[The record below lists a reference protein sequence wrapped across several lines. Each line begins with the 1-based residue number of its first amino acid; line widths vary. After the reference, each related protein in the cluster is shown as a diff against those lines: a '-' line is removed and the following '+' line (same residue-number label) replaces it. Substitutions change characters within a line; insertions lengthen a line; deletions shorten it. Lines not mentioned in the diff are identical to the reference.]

1 MHGPAPKEEG
11 MRHLLAVLG
20 TATLV
25 IVAVGH
31 AEEPQTLDQRVEAV
45 LEHMRGEWRDLNI
58 PERDGRLLYEIVLQ
72 KGYKQAL
79 EVGTSTGRSALWI
92 GWALSKTGGTLI
104 TLEIDETRHRQ
115 AKELFAEAGL
125 GDIIDARLG
134 DAHQLVEKLPGP
146 FDFVFID
153 ADKGWYTNYAKTLIP
168 KLTSG
173 GCVTAHNV
181 RHPRSRRRGHGHAG
195 TAAYFDLMRGLPEF
209 DTSVHPGSPSGLCVS
224 YHKTQ

>member
-1 MHGPAPKEEG
+1 

-31 AEEPQTLDQRVEAV
+31 AEEPQSLDQRVEAV

-58 PERDGRLLYEIVLQ
+58 PEPDGRLLYEIVLQ

-125 GDIIDARLG
+125 GDIIDASEAERR
-134 DAHQLVEKLPGP
+134 AHSPELNVTADTPPIFFVHARNDGCVP
-146 FDFVFID
+146 FGNSVVMHEALRAAGVPTELHLYEEGGHGFGMGSPERDC
-153 ADKGWYTNYAKTLIP
+153 AEWTQAAAGW
-168 KLTSG
+168 LTSW
-173 GCVTAHNV
+173 
-181 RHPRSRRRGHGHAG
+181 R
-195 TAAYFDLMRGLPEF
+195 
-209 DTSVHPGSPSGLCVS
+209 
-224 YHKTQ
+224 